1 MGDHELSVRLD
12 VPGEWCVLDSF
23 GHLLTR
29 SLTLR
34 HALRQVRM
42 MMSGGTLPMSLVRE
56 SGRPVVVPTDQL
68 YRMYA
73 QVLENDHLAIAKT
86 HIARGENVVARQ
98 RRVIDDLRSR
108 GHDTTEAER
117 FLDLLLQA
125 LRIMRRHLRS
135 IESEA
140 AFRDEQRGLPRA
152 V

>member
-12 VPGEWCVLDSF
+12 VPGEWRVLDGS

-34 HALRQVRM
+34 HAIRQVRM
-42 MMSGGTLPMSLVRE
+42 IMSGGMLPMSLVRG

-73 QVLENDHLAIAKT
+73 RVLENDHLALAKT
-86 HIARGENVVARQ
+86 HFARGETVVARQ
-98 RRVIDDLRSR
+98 RRVIERLRSG

-117 FLDLLLQA
+117 FLNLLSQA
-125 LRIMRRHLRS
+125 LQVMRRHLRS

-140 AFRDEQRGLPRA
+140 ASRDEQ
-152 V
+152 